1 MPLPPT
7 DITNLPETVLVD
19 GSDDRED
26 DHDRDEEEGDEN
38 DRVARWVKEGLR
50 DGDGAEEYK
59 QFLLLFA
66 ECFSGGGSVAAR
78 NNESFKNLSEY
89 MTVTVEAFALV
100 LYTNNY
106 WKWMKLHWR
115 DGDVSTISMD
125 SRRSKEGA
133 LFTSEARGSSKY
145 EGWSREGYILYNRV
159 FGVLEMQRRH
169 ARSGKRFE
177 DSLRR
182 LFQSRNNG
190 KKRKRSTT
198 VIEIRNGISELDRI
212 MGVTPTAV

>member
-78 NNESFKNLSEY
+78 NN
-89 MTVTVEAFALV
+89 ALHQQLLEV
-100 LYTNNY
+100 
-106 WKWMKLHWR
+106 
-115 DGDVSTISMD
+115 D
-125 SRRSKEGA
+125 E
-133 LFTSEARGSSKY
+133 TSL
-145 EGWSREGYILYNRV
+145 EGWRCIHNLHG
-159 FGVLEMQRRH
+159 FQKKQG
-169 ARSGKRFE
+169 RSSIHE
-177 DSLRR
+177 
-182 LFQSRNNG
+182 
-190 KKRKRSTT
+190 
-198 VIEIRNGISELDRI
+198 
-212 MGVTPTAV
+212 